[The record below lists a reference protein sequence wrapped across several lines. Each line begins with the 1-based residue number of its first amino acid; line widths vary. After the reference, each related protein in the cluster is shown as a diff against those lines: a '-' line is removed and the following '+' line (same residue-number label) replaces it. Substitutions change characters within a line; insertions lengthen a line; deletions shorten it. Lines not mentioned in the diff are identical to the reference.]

1 MQISQATFLTS
12 SPELAACPET
22 NLSEVA
28 FIGRSNVGKSSLLNM
43 LTTRKE
49 LAKTSSRP
57 GKTELI
63 NYFLIPPK
71 TGHLVD
77 LPGYGYARKSKERR
91 DMFASLIT
99 EYISEREQ
107 LKHVFVLVDA
117 MIPPQKI
124 DLDFILWLADLGR
137 PHSILFTKTDRLKKT
152 ALQKNTDRFRETLG
166 AHYNPLPEMIR
177 TSAKKGSGK
186 SETLAIVREA
196 LSQSGQ

>member
-1 MQISQATFLTS
+1 MQITKTTFQIS
-12 SPELAACPET
+12 APDLAGCPES
-22 NLSEVA
+22 NLNEVA

-63 NYFLIPPK
+63 NYFLVPPK

-91 DMFASLIT
+91 EMFASIIT

-107 LKHVFVLVDA
+107 LKHVFVLVDSK
-117 MIPPQKI
+117 IPPQQI
-124 DLDFILWLADLGR
+124 DIDFILWLADLGR

-152 ALQKNTDRFRETLG
+152 PLQNYLDNFSATLG
-166 AHYNPLPEMIR
+166 KDYNPLPTMTL
-177 TSAKKGSGK
+177 TSSKNGTGK
-186 SETLAIVREA
+186 SEVLALVR
-196 LSQSGQ
+196 QSLEG

>member
-1 MQISQATFLTS
+1 MQITKTTFQIS
-12 SPELAACPET
+12 APDLAGCPES
-22 NLSEVA
+22 NLNEVA

-63 NYFLIPPK
+63 NYFLVPPK

-91 DMFASLIT
+91 EMFASIIT

-107 LKHVFVLVDA
+107 LKHVFVLVDSK
-117 MIPPQKI
+117 IPPQQI
-124 DLDFILWLADLGR
+124 DIDFILWLADLGR

-152 ALQKNTDRFRETLG
+152 PLQKNLDNFSATLG
-166 AHYNPLPEMIR
+166 KDYNPLPTMTL
-177 TSAKKGSGK
+177 TSSKNGTGK
-186 SETLAIVREA
+186 SEVLALVR
-196 LSQSGQ
+196 QSLEG

>member
-1 MQISQATFLTS
+1 MQITQASFQTS
-12 SPELAACPET
+12 APDLSGCPET
-22 NLSEVA
+22 ALKEVA

-91 DMFASLIT
+91 EMFASIIT

-107 LKHVFVLVDA
+107 LKHVFVLVDSK
-117 MIPPQKI
+117 IPPQQI

-152 ALQKNTDRFRETLG
+152 PLQKNIDLFSTTLG
-166 AHYNPLPEMIR
+166 EHYNPLPKMTL
-177 TSAKKGSGK
+177 TSSKNGTGK
-186 SETLAIVREA
+186 SEVLSLIRES
-196 LSQSGQ
+196 LEG

>member
-12 SPELAACPET
+12 APDLAACPET
-22 NLSEVA
+22 DLGEVA

-43 LTTRKE
+43 LTNRKE

-63 NYFLIPPK
+63 NYFFIPPK

-91 DMFASLIT
+91 ELFAQLIAD
-99 EYISEREQ
+99 YIAEREQ
-107 LKHVFVLVDA
+107 LRHVFVLVDA
-117 MIPPQKI
+117 MIPPQQI

-137 PHSILFTKTDRLKKT
+137 PHTILFTKTDRLKKT
-152 ALQKNTDRFRETLG
+152 PLQKNIDRFCQNLG
-166 AHYNPLPEMIR
+166 THYNPLPR
-177 TSAKKGSGK
+177 TVVTSSKKGTGK
-186 SETLAIVREA
+186 SETLTVIREA
-196 LSQSGQ
+196 LKA

>member
-1 MQISQATFLTS
+1 MQITQTTFLTS
-12 SPELAACPET
+12 AADLAGCPET
-22 NLSEVA
+22 PLSEVA

-43 LTTRKE
+43 VTNRKE

-63 NYFLIPPK
+63 NYFFIPPK

-99 EYISEREQ
+99 EYITDREE
-107 LKHVFVLVDA
+107 LKHVFVLVDS
-117 MIPPQKI
+117 MIPPQQI

-137 PHSILFTKTDRLKKT
+137 PHTILFTKTDRIKKT
-152 ALQKNTDRFRETLG
+152 ALAKNTERFQETLG
-166 AHYNPLPEMIR
+166 EHYNPLPEMIL
-177 TSAKKGSGK
+177 TSSKKGTGK
-186 SETLAIVREA
+186 TEILAVVRES
-196 LSQSGQ
+196 LSKG

>member
-1 MQISQATFLTS
+1 MNISQTTFLIS
-12 SPELAACPET
+12 APELAGCPET
-22 NLSEVA
+22 ELSEVA

-43 LTTRKE
+43 LTNRKE

-63 NYFLIPPK
+63 NYFSIPPK
-71 TGHLVD
+71 VGHLVD

-99 EYISEREQ
+99 EYISDRSQ
-107 LKHVFVLVDA
+107 LKHVFVLVDS

-137 PHSILFTKTDRLKKT
+137 PHTILFTKTDRLKKT
-152 ALQKNTDRFRETLG
+152 ALQKNTDLFRETLG
-166 AHYNPLPEMIR
+166 QEYNPLPNMIL
-177 TSAKKGSGK
+177 TSAKKGTGK
-186 SETLAIVREA
+186 SEALTVVREA
-196 LSQSGQ
+196 LTS

>member
-1 MQISQATFLTS
+1 MQVTQTTFLTS
-12 SPELAACPET
+12 SPDLAGCPET
-22 NLSEVA
+22 PLSEVA

-43 LTTRKE
+43 VTTRKE

-63 NYFLIPPK
+63 NYFFIPPK

-99 EYISEREQ
+99 EYISDREQ
-107 LKHVFVLVDA
+107 LKHVFVLVDS
-117 MIPPQKI
+117 MIPPQQI

-137 PHSILFTKTDRLKKT
+137 PHTILFTKTDRIKKT
-152 ALQKNTDRFRETLG
+152 ALAKNIEKFRATLG
-166 AHYNPLPEMIR
+166 EHYNPLPEMIL
-177 TSAKKGSGK
+177 TSSKKGTGK
-186 SETLAIVREA
+186 SEILAVVRNSLA
-196 LSQSGQ
+196 TK

>member
-12 SPELAACPET
+12 APDLAACPET
-22 NLSEVA
+22 ELSEVA

-43 LTTRKE
+43 LTNRKE

-57 GKTELI
+57 GKTEFI
-63 NYFLIPPK
+63 NYFFVPPK

-99 EYISEREQ
+99 EYISDREQ
-107 LKHVFVLVDA
+107 LKHLFILVDA
-117 MIPPQKI
+117 MIPPQQI

-137 PHSILFTKTDRLKKT
+137 PHTILFTKTDRLKKT

-166 AHYNPLPEMIR
+166 AHYNPLPETIL
-177 TSAKKGSGK
+177 TSAKKGTGK
-186 SETLAIVREA
+186 SETLAVIRNSLA
-196 LSQSGQ
+196 GSQ